1 MNVQRIALFT
11 LIFALLLGACSPQA
25 PGAAPPAA
33 ETAAA
38 PAEEAAA
45 TAAPASFTLTDAL
58 GRTLTFARAPQR
70 IVVAGRAAIMVNDA
84 LFLFPEAGR
93 RIVALGD
100 TNQGNGDFIAQIDPE
115 YSQKM
120 ILATDVGPEQVA
132 AARPDVVILKS
143 SMAEKLGAPLES
155 LGIPVV
161 YVDFETP
168 ELYQRDLAALG
179 QLFQNPQRA
188 EQVAAYYRRQ
198 FERVAQKTTGLSEAQ
213 KRRVLLLYYTD
224 RDGQVAFNVPPL
236 SWMQTIL
243 VETAG
248 GVPVW
253 QDIELGK
260 SWNKVGLEQIAAWDA
275 DQIYL
280 VAYNRNSSE
289 IVAALK
295 NDPQWQALRAVKNGE
310 LYAFPADFYSWD
322 QPDVRWIL
330 GLTWLATK
338 VQPELFAG
346 VDVLQEAR
354 AFFQEMY
361 GFDQAA
367 FEKWIQPRLKGDLR

>member
-1 MNVQRIALFT
+1 
-11 LIFALLLGACSPQA
+11 
-25 PGAAPPAA
+25 
-33 ETAAA
+33 
-38 PAEEAAA
+38 
-45 TAAPASFTLTDAL
+45 
-58 GRTLTFARAPQR
+58 
-70 IVVAGRAAIMVNDA
+70 
-84 LFLFPEAGR
+84 
-93 RIVALGD
+93 
-100 TNQGNGDFIAQIDPE
+100 
-115 YSQKM
+115 
-120 ILATDVGPEQVA
+120 
-132 AARPDVVILKS
+132 
-143 SMAEKLGAPLES
+143 
-155 LGIPVV
+155 
-161 YVDFETP
+161 
-168 ELYQRDLAALG
+168 
-179 QLFQNPQRA
+179 
-188 EQVAAYYRRQ
+188 
-198 FERVAQKTTGLSEAQ
+198 
-213 KRRVLLLYYTD
+213 
-224 RDGQVAFNVPPL
+224 
-236 SWMQTIL
+236 MQTIL

-295 NDPQWQALRAVKNGE
+295 SDPQWRALRAVKNGE

-338 VQPELFAG
+338 VQPELFAE

-361 GFDQAA
+361 GLDQAA
-367 FEKWIQPRLKGDLR
+367 FEKWIQPRLKGDLP